1 MDFVNRL
8 TGALAAASVTLAAL
22 PAAAQIVN
30 VQPLIAGQ
38 QSVDGVTVVGE
49 ASADVRNGNTRLVAL
64 SGNGLVEVRE
74 GRHLFFLLA
83 RGDFAEKAGEP
94 FVSKDLE
101 HLRYRVLVTGQLEL
115 EAFVQH
121 DRDAFRRLSLRVL
134 GGAGPRLHLRPFDGF
149 ETALGAAVMVE
160 HERLGGGDEPD
171 ADEENDD
178 VRLSTYLFLATELGP
193 RLKLGNTVYV
203 QPRLDHFTDIR
214 LLNELSLIARATE
227 HFSIKLTFTSAYDAV
242 PPLGVIPLDS
252 TMRGAIQV
260 NF

>member
-101 HLRYRVLVTGQLEL
+101 HLR
-115 EAFVQH
+115 
-121 DRDAFRRLSLRVL
+121 
-134 GGAGPRLHLRPFDGF
+134 
-149 ETALGAAVMVE
+149 
-160 HERLGGGDEPD
+160 
-171 ADEENDD
+171 
-178 VRLSTYLFLATELGP
+178 
-193 RLKLGNTVYV
+193 
-203 QPRLDHFTDIR
+203 
-214 LLNELSLIARATE
+214 
-227 HFSIKLTFTSAYDAV
+227 
-242 PPLGVIPLDS
+242 
-252 TMRGAIQV
+252 
-260 NF
+260 